1 MACASKLDTA
11 GTVDCVSWLRPQHA
25 ASGLWSLVFLHDDPG
40 GPSLDLRSC
49 VGVKIIR
56 ESFVPEQLQEKEK
69 KRKKRLQDFA
79 RGSALTG
86 SDYKAL
92 PLACSFTIL
101 RSTMLWVA
109 CQLHQPVHLVQ
120 ETAPKSANGLQGRG
134 AKKAGSRAW

>member
-11 GTVDCVSWLRPQHA
+11 GTAGCVSWLRPQHA

-40 GPSLDLRSC
+40 GLSLDLRSC
-49 VGVKIIR
+49 VGVKII
-56 ESFVPEQLQEKEK
+56 
-69 KRKKRLQDFA
+69 KRIICSRAITRGRKKKRLQDFA
-79 RGSALTG
+79 PGSALTG

-101 RSTMLWVA
+101 RSTMLYVA

-120 ETAPKSANGLQGRG
+120 ETAPKSANGIQGRA